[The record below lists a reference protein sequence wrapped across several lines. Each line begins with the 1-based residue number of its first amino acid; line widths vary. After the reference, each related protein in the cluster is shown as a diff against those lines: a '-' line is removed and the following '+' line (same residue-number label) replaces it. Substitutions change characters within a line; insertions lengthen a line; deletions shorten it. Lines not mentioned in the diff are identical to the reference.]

1 MRRIF
6 NENNVWERVQSGEL
20 VAVVMESRNAPAASG
35 QPPGTLSQSI
45 SYRDP
50 DGNEV
55 ARIHQYLMTDGNL
68 GAGGRPDPKRLFLNG
83 VLYRL
88 VKGGQEPPSGPPAT
102 PLPEAQNG

>member
-6 NENNVWERVQSGEL
+6 NENNVWERVQAGEL
-20 VAVVMESRNAPAASG
+20 IAVVLESRNAPTSSG

-50 DGNEV
+50 NGNEV
-55 ARIHQYLMTDGNL
+55 ARVHQYLMTDGNL
-68 GAGGRPDPKRLFLNG
+68 GAGGRPDPKRLIHNG

-88 VKGGQEPPSGPPAT
+88 VKGGQEPSQEPAENA
-102 PLPEAQNG
+102 LPEPENS